1 MVEQSIEQYDPTLN
15 NNVEKTIIIGS
26 GPVGVRMASELLK
39 YNSQASVHLFGNEP
53 FEPYNRVQLTAVL
66 AGDID
71 RNNILL
77 DVPSKNNYPNFQYT
91 IVKIVSIQPE
101 SKIIID
107 ALGVKHSYEKLII
120 ATGSRAFIPKIE
132 GVNKRGVYTFR
143 NLKDTDSLFARISS
157 AKHVVVVGA
166 GLLGIEAAKA
176 LRRFNTQITLIHQ
189 SDRVMNRQLDE
200 EAAERLEEKI
210 KSLGIAVITQAGV
223 REIIG
228 EERVKAVVLR
238 NGKTVDCDSVVFCTG
253 ITLNTEL
260 AFEAKLK
267 VNRGIIVNQQL
278 QTSDKSIYAVGECT
292 EYEGQTYGLVAPG
305 LDQAAI
311 LADVLNGGDSAYI
324 GSQSVARL
332 KVVGEAVF
340 SMGEVNEFS
349 RHDRHKA
356 YVFRDNQLGI
366 YRKIISYKGRL
377 VGAVAIGEWP
387 EEPRVQEAF
396 LNQKKL
402 WPWQLQWF
410 LLTGKLWAK
419 QQSDNVNLWPK
430 AAVVCQCNK
439 ITQGELVEAIDSGCN
454 TMVALGNGTR
464 AGTVCGS
471 CKPLLQQLLAFDG
484 PLEKETT
491 SMMVMV
497 ASIIAMIVV
506 FCMLMIP
513 SLQVSDSVQ
522 TQPLFEKIWNDK
534 FWKQVTGFSLLGLS
548 SIGLLMSIRKK
559 LASKRWGSF
568 AYWRVFHLCLG
579 VSCAFTL
586 MAHTGFHLG
595 SNLNQWLMI
604 DFLLVL
610 SLGAVAG
617 LTISLSH
624 KMSLDTGNRWRK
636 TLTWLHILVTWP
648 LPMLLAAHILS
659 VYYF

>member
-1 MVEQSIEQYDPTLN
+1 MLFN
-15 NNVEKTIIIGS
+15 NADNHQDSSGQNKIIIIGS
-26 GPVGVRMASELLK
+26 GPVGVRMASEILK
-39 YNSQASVHLFGNEP
+39 YNPQASVHLFGNEP

-77 DVPSKNNYPNFQYT
+77 DVPSKNNYPNFNYT
-91 IVKIVSIQPE
+91 IVKVTRIKPE

-107 ALGVKHSYEKLII
+107 ALGEKHSYEKLII
-120 ATGSRAFIPKIE
+120 ATGSRAFIPNIE
-132 GVNKRGVYTFR
+132 GVKKRGVYTFR

-176 LRRFNTQITLIHQ
+176 LRRFNTQVTLIHQ

-200 EAAERLEEKI
+200 EAASRLEEKI
-210 KSLGIAVITQAGV
+210 KALGIEVITQAGV
-223 REIIG
+223 REILG
-228 EERVKAVVLR
+228 EERVKDVVLR
-238 NGKTVDCDSVVFCTG
+238 NGKTISCDSVVFCTG

-267 VNRGIIVNQQL
+267 VGRGIIVNEQL
-278 QTSDKSIYAVGECT
+278 QTSDHSIYAVGECT
-292 EYEGQTYGLVAPG
+292 EYAGQTYGLVAPG

-311 LADVLNGGDSAYI
+311 LADVLMGGDSKYV

-332 KVVGEAVF
+332 KVVGEDVF

-349 RHDRHKA
+349 RHDRHKE
-356 YVFRDNQLGI
+356 YVFRDNKQGI
-366 YRKIISYKGRL
+366 YRKLMSYKGRL

-387 EEPRVQEAF
+387 EEPRIQEAF

-402 WPWQLQWF
+402 WPWQFQWF

-454 TMVALGNGTR
+454 TMSALGSETR

-491 SMMVMV
+491 SMMIMM
-497 ASIIAMIVV
+497 ASIMAMIIV

-513 SLQVSDSVQ
+513 ALQVSDSVQ

-548 SIGLLMSIRKK
+548 LIGLLMSIRKK

-586 MAHTGFHLG
+586 IAHTGFHLG

-610 SLGAVAG
+610 SLGAIAG
-617 LTISLSH
+617 LVISLSH

-636 TLTWLHILVTWP
+636 TLSWLHILVTWP